1 MHLIRS
7 FLFAIILAIVTIP
20 YALFGILIFW
30 APPMTRHRL
39 ITTWVPIMMWVIR
52 HVLGIRYRVIGREN
66 LPATASVV
74 LSKHQSAWET
84 IALQQILPPLCY
96 VLKRELLRV
105 PFFGWGLASIP
116 GIAIDRA
123 AGKDAMSQVV
133 EQGRARLKEGLWVVV
148 FPEGTRVAPGTTRR
162 YKPGG
167 AILAKRAGVPVVP
180 IAHNAG
186 EFWKRNAFIKRPG
199 EIVVS
204 IGPVITVKG
213 EKAEAVNERAEAW
226 IEAEMRRLFPHH
238 YADEAAAAA
247 GEAGAGA
254 DESAVPAGK
263 SDAPTATAS
272 GVVAGGLADEH
283 ERT

>member
-7 FLFAIILAIVTIP
+7 FLFAIILALVTIP

-66 LPATASVV
+66 LPTTPAVV

-116 GIAIDRA
+116 GIAIDRS

-162 YKPGG
+162 YMPGG

-180 IAHNAG
+180 VAHNAG
-186 EFWKRNAFIKRPG
+186 EFWRRNAFIKRPG

-204 IGPVITVKG
+204 IGPQIPVKG
-213 EKAEAVNERAEAW
+213 EKAETVNARAEAW

-238 YADEAAAAA
+238 YAGESAAVD
-247 GEAGAGA
+247 GEPGARA
-254 DESAVPAGK
+254 DDESAPSPG
-263 SDAPTATAS
+263 
-272 GVVAGGLADEH
+272 ADD
-283 ERT
+283 ERV

>member
-7 FLFAIILAIVTIP
+7 FLFAIILALVTIP

-66 LPATASVV
+66 LPTTPAVV
-74 LSKHQSAWET
+74 LAKHQSAWET

-116 GIAIDRA
+116 GIAIDRS

-133 EQGRARLKEGLWVVV
+133 EQGRARLKEGLWVLV
-148 FPEGTRVAPGTTRR
+148 FPEGTRVAPGTSRR

-180 IAHNAG
+180 VAHNAG

-204 IGPVITVKG
+204 IGPQIPVKG
-213 EKAEAVNERAEAW
+213 EKAETVNARAEAW

-238 YADEAAAAA
+238 YAGESAAVD
-247 GEAGAGA
+247 GEPGARA
-254 DESAVPAGK
+254 DDESAPSPG
-263 SDAPTATAS
+263 
-272 GVVAGGLADEH
+272 ADD
-283 ERT
+283 ERV

>member
-74 LSKHQSAWET
+74 LSTHQSAWET

-180 IAHNAG
+180 VAHNAG

-272 GVVAGGLADEH
+272 GVVAGGPADEH

>member
-148 FPEGTRVAPGTTRR
+148 FPEGTRVAPGTTWR

-272 GVVAGGLADEH
+272 GVVAGGPADEH

>member
-186 EFWKRNAFIKRPG
+186 EFWKRNAFIKRPD

-272 GVVAGGLADEH
+272 GVVAGGPADEH

>member
-7 FLFAIILAIVTIP
+7 ILFAILLTVITVP
-20 YALFGILIFW
+20 YAFLATFIFW
-30 APPMTRHRL
+30 LPPMTRHRL
-39 ITTWVPIMMWVIR
+39 ITSWVPIMMWVIR
-52 HVLGIRYRVIGREN
+52 HVLGIRYRVIGAEN
-66 LPATASVV
+66 IPAGPAVV

-84 IALQQILPPLCY
+84 IALQVIFPPLCY

-180 IAHNAG
+180 VAHNAG

-199 EIVVS
+199 EIIVS
-204 IGPVITVKG
+204 IGPVIPVKG

-238 YADEAAAAA
+238 YA
-247 GEAGAGA
+247 GE
-254 DESAVPAGK
+254 VVPPAGK
-263 SDAPTATAS
+263 TEAEAAEVPVTT
-272 GVVAGGLADEH
+272 ADEQKSI
-283 ERT
+283 

>member
-7 FLFAIILAIVTIP
+7 ILFAILLTVITVP
-20 YALFGILIFW
+20 YAFLATFIFW
-30 APPMTRHRL
+30 LPPMTRHRL
-39 ITTWVPIMMWVIR
+39 ITSWVPIMMWVIR

-204 IGPVITVKG
+204 IGPVITVNG

-247 GEAGAGA
+247 GEAGTGA

-272 GVVAGGLADEH
+272 GVVAGGPADEH